1 MVLWGSWCGVHT
13 VFRPDHVRYWR
24 ERGYRVLVHPEC
36 PKVVVDVAD
45 GAGSTAYLWKAV
57 MQAAPGT
64 KLAIATEGHFVRNAR
79 EQAALRG
86 VEVVNMADIPAPEF
100 AAMGCGCATMS
111 RNDPPHLVAILDLLA
126 KGRAPDANRV
136 LAGDAVHE
144 ITGTRER
151 LDPAERAAL
160 VRDAK
165 RALEN
170 MIAVTEGAG

>member
-1 MVLWGSWCGVHT
+1 
-13 VFRPDHVRYWR
+13 
-24 ERGYRVLVHPEC
+24 
-36 PKVVVDVAD
+36 
-45 GAGSTAYLWKAV
+45 
-57 MQAAPGT
+57 
-64 KLAIATEGHFVRNAR
+64 
-79 EQAALRG
+79 
-86 VEVVNMADIPAPEF
+86 MADIPAPEF

-151 LDPAERAAL
+151 LDPAERAGL